1 MKKWPRNQEFNCCLR
16 INLSLNCSASQIA
29 KGFHRSWNNLYNI
42 PALQIHEIYD
52 HSFIINIVITILKLQ
67 DWYIKQLPSQRSDK
81 KMDKWTSWYW
91 KRQEN
96 SPFCVRTLST
106 SEKAIFWICLH
117 SWPFGRAL
125 QLLISQEA
133 IRVCPVPR
141 HYFPSQAFPWGFKLY
156 NFSSGLV
163 TERSNLLSQPNSFV
177 SFVSITDPGSDV
189 KEQRIWSWL
198 LPGFQHCLSQ
208 HCHR

>member
-1 MKKWPRNQEFNCCLR
+1 
-16 INLSLNCSASQIA
+16 
-29 KGFHRSWNNLYNI
+29 
-42 PALQIHEIYD
+42 
-52 HSFIINIVITILKLQ
+52 
-67 DWYIKQLPSQRSDK
+67 
-81 KMDKWTSWYW
+81 MDKWTSWYW

-106 SEKAIFWICLH
+106 SENAIFWVCLH

-189 KEQRIWSWL
+189 KEQGIWSILTFAWL
-198 LPGFQHCLSQ
+198 STLSLTTLSQ
-208 HCHR
+208 VNSGILDWMSDSGMNWKLPEQQIPEL